1 MKQKIE
7 IVMNGKHQRY
17 MAHRTD
23 QASIMTISKLDE
35 EPKVVDKKYEL
46 VLNKEF
52 KSLILR
58 GHSQLSDYA
67 AQIDFLFSETA
78 APSAVRWPLLESWL
92 FYNSEVE
99 PIGVLIWNNQ
109 VLVAAG
115 LLALHH
121 RNGFCKITKIGVEG
135 EPYWLSARDQ
145 FSGALLGEGL
155 IKAFQS
161 IKKPWFLH
169 LTDLPD
175 TDPVINTINA
185 RLKLSQIST
194 FSYSPQLWFDR
205 ECGLNR
211 YLSLN
216 TRSAVAKAKNRIKR
230 DGLALDMRWSSD
242 VSEIENA
249 MDEIVQIHRERNRLK
264 HGQAI
269 LDDPQEAAFFRETV
283 LTQAQAE
290 RIRLL
295 TLRLSGSLAAFAIA
309 VLDRDMLWIYANL
322 VSPNWLRYS
331 AGTIINAEVVRAAYS
346 DSAIKGVNW
355 GAGLQRYKMSGDVKL
370 VPLVKLMGWS
380 SRPTRL
386 AWQGREKIRQ
396 GRNKI
401 RQILSSAKNFISADK
416 KQKENT
422 ENSQPPHYALCLF
435 SSQYMMEIWDSILSL
450 DSVLSLI

>member
-1 MKQKIE
+1 MRQKIE
-7 IVMNGKHQRY
+7 IVMNGKYRRY
-17 MAHRTD
+17 MAHRID

-35 EPKVVDKKYEL
+35 KSKAIDKKNEL

-52 KSLILR
+52 KSLMLR

-67 AQIDFLFSETA
+67 EQIDSLFSETA

-92 FYNSEVE
+92 LYKPEVE
-99 PIGVLIWNNQ
+99 PMGVLIWHHQ
-109 VLVAAG
+109 ALIAAG
-115 LLALHH
+115 LLALEH
-121 RNGFCKITKIGVEG
+121 RKGFCKITKIGVEG
-135 EPYWLSARDQ
+135 EPYWLSARDP

-155 IKAFQS
+155 VKALQS

-169 LTDLPD
+169 LTDLPG
-175 TDPVINTINA
+175 TDPVINAINA
-185 RLKLSQIST
+185 RLELSQIST

-242 VSEIENA
+242 VSDIENA
-249 MDEIVQIHRERNRLK
+249 MDEIVQVHRDRNRLK
-264 HGQAI
+264 HGRAI
-269 LDDPQEAAFFRETV
+269 LDDPREAAFFRETV
-283 LTQAQAE
+283 LTQARAE

-295 TLRLSGSLAAFAIA
+295 TLRLNSSLAAFAIA

-322 VSPNWLRYS
+322 VSPSWLRYS
-331 AGTIINAEVVRAAYS
+331 AGTILNAEVVRAAYG
-346 DSAIKGVNW
+346 DSSIKGVNW

-386 AWQGREKIRQ
+386 AWLGREKIRQ
-396 GRNKI
+396 GRSKI
-401 RQILSSAKNFISADK
+401 RQILASAGHFIGINRHK
-416 KQKENT
+416 KNT
-422 ENSQPPHYALCLF
+422 ENGQASHYALCMF
-435 SSQYMMEIWDSILSL
+435 SGQYMVEIGNSILSL
-450 DSVLSLI
+450 DSVLSFL

>member
-7 IVMNGKHQRY
+7 IVMNGKYQRY

-35 EPKVVDKKYEL
+35 KFKTVDKKNVL

-52 KSLILR
+52 KSLTLR

-67 AQIDFLFSETA
+67 TQIDSLFSETA

-92 FYNSEVE
+92 LYKPEVE
-99 PIGVLIWNNQ
+99 PMGVLIWKKHT
-109 VLVAAG
+109 LIAAG
-115 LLALHH
+115 LLALED
-121 RNGFCKITKIGVEG
+121 RKGFCRITKIGVEG
-135 EPYWLSARDQ
+135 EPYWLSARDP

-155 IKAFQS
+155 VKALQS

-169 LTDLPD
+169 LTDLPG
-175 TDPVINTINA
+175 TDPVIDAICA
-185 RLKLSQIST
+185 RLELSQISA

-230 DGLALDMRWSSD
+230 DGLVLDMRWSSE

-249 MDEIVQIHRERNRLK
+249 MDEIVQVHRDRNRLK
-264 HGQAI
+264 HGRAI
-269 LDDPQEAAFFRETV
+269 LDDPREAVFFRDTV
-283 LTQAQAE
+283 LTQARAKK
-290 RIRLL
+290 IRLL
-295 TLRLSGSLAAFAIA
+295 TLRLNGSLAAFAIA

-331 AGTIINAEVVRAAYS
+331 AGTILNAEVVRAAYG
-346 DSAIKGVNW
+346 DSSIKGVNW

-370 VPLVKLMGWS
+370 VPLIKLMGWS
-380 SRPTRL
+380 SWPTRL
-386 AWQGREKIRQ
+386 AWLGREKIRQ
-396 GRNKI
+396 GRGKI
-401 RQILSSAKNFISADK
+401 RQILSSARNFIGANRNRK
-416 KQKENT
+416 KNT
-422 ENSQPPHYALCLF
+422 ENGQSSHYALCMF
-435 SSQYMMEIWDSILSL
+435 SGQYMVEIGNSILSL
-450 DSVLSLI
+450 DSVLSLL